1 MGLVTD
7 KMQGLVDD
15 MMDSTKDMIVR
26 AIGAKNDRESAKSE
40 WRD

>member
-1 MGLVTD
+1 MRLVTD

-15 MMDSTKDMIVR
+15 MMDSTKGMVVR
-26 AIGAKNDRESAKSE
+26 AIGAKNDTKSAKSE